1 MTAIEPVPL
10 PHYTALDAA
19 TIAALAAG
27 VPDSTRVAYKADV
40 TAFAEWCAETDHCG
54 LPATAETLAAYAT
67 YLAYTRHLSPKS
79 IERARW
85 AIRKAHKIAELPV
98 PDSDLLAQALKGYR
112 QHLAKTKSPKA
123 KPRKATA
130 ADQDVLAAMLSKLD
144 IRAPAGKRDA
154 ALILLGFAVAGRR
167 SELAALDIS
176 DVQEVP
182 EGMIVTVYRVKT
194 GDVQEVAVPYAENT
208 DLCPVI
214 AVTRWLNCLDAE
226 GRTEGPL
233 FVRIDQHGNIGNKVR
248 RGGRSIGDASGRM
261 TPQAV
266 GQVVG
271 RKAREA
277 ALGGRFSG
285 HSLRRGFATAAYRAG
300 ASKLRIARQGGWDD
314 DSAVLDG
321 YIEDADRWT
330 DNALKGVL

>member
-10 PHYTALDAA
+10 PRHPDLDAA
-19 TIAALAAG
+19 TIEALAAG
-27 VPDSTRVAYKADV
+27 VPDSTRTAYLADV
-40 TAFAEWCAETDHCG
+40 KAFATWCSETDHCG
-54 LPATAETLAAYAT
+54 LPATPETLATYAT
-67 YLAYTRHLSPKS
+67 YLAYTRNLSPKS

-85 AIRKAHKIAELPV
+85 AIRKAHKIAGLPV
-98 PDSDLLAQALKGYR
+98 PDSGHLAQVLKGYR
-112 QHLAKTKSPKA
+112 RHLAKTKNPKA

-130 ADQDVLAAMLSKLD
+130 ADQDALAAMLAKLD
-144 IRAPAGKRDA
+144 LRSPAGKRDA

-167 SELAALDIS
+167 SELSALDIT
-176 DVQEVP
+176 DVQDAP
-182 EGMIVTVYRVKT
+182 EGMIVTVYRAKT

-214 AVTRWLNCLDAE
+214 AVTRWLNCLDMH
-226 GRTEGPL
+226 GRTKGPL
-233 FVRIDQHGNIGNKVR
+233 FVRIDQHGNIANEVR

-261 TPQAV
+261 TPQAI

-285 HSLRRGFATAAYRAG
+285 HSLRRGFATAAHRAG
-300 ASKLRIARQGGWDD
+300 ASKLRIARQAGWDD
-314 DSAVLDG
+314 DSVVLDE
-321 YIEDADRWT
+321 YIEDADQWD

>member
-10 PHYTALDAA
+10 PRHPDLDAA
-19 TIAALAAG
+19 TIEALAAG
-27 VPDSTRVAYKADV
+27 VPDSTRAAYVADV
-40 TAFAEWCAETDHCG
+40 KAFAEWCAETDHCG
-54 LPATAETLAAYAT
+54 LPATPETLAAYAT

-85 AIRKAHKIAELPV
+85 AIRKAHKIAGLSV
-98 PDSDLLAQALKGYR
+98 PDSELLAQALKGYR
-112 QHLAKTKSPKA
+112 KHLATTKSPKA

-130 ADQDVLAAMLSKLD
+130 ADQDALAAMLSKLD
-144 IRAPAGKRDA
+144 LRSAAGKRDA
-154 ALILLGFAVAGRR
+154 ALILLGFAVAARR

-176 DVQEVP
+176 DIQDAP
-182 EGMIVTVYRVKT
+182 EGLIVTVYRVKT
-194 GDVQEVAVPYAENT
+194 GDVQEIAVPYAENT

-214 AVTRWLNCLDAE
+214 AVTRWLDCLDSC

-233 FVRIDQHGNIGNKVR
+233 FVRIDQHGNIGNEVR
-248 RGGRSIGDASGRM
+248 RAGRAIGDASGRM
-261 TPQAV
+261 SPQAV

-277 ALGGRFSG
+277 ALSGRFVG
-285 HSLRRGFATAAYRAG
+285 HSLRRGFATAAHRAG
-300 ASKLRIARQGGWDD
+300 AKKLRIARQGGWDD
-314 DSAVLDG
+314 NSVVLDG
-321 YIEDADRWT
+321 YIEDADQWD